1 MNKYKKYVVLQHDQK
16 DCGCACLKMVLK
28 YYGGDANLEH
38 LKELSGTTAK
48 GTSMLGLIQA
58 SEHLGI
64 EAVAYEASVE
74 DLKKINE
81 PCVLHVEIENGYHYI
96 TFFSFEKDKF
106 LIADPS
112 IGLKKFTKKELL
124 SIWKKGYLLT
134 LRKTESFKSSKVKKN
149 THFNWLLD
157 IIKEDTSFYIS
168 AIFLGLVIAF
178 LSMATLVFTEKLIDV
193 ILPSRDK
200 ILLFKSLAAW
210 AFLLLL
216 IIVLN
221 FIRSTVLIKQ
231 AYRFNTRIIRYFF
244 NRLLL
249 MPKVFFDSKRQ
260 GDMISRMNDTERLQ
274 QNIKT
279 IIADSFIE
287 LAMLLMSFGFLMYY
301 SVEVALLTSI
311 AVPVLYLG
319 TYIFNDKIKNLQHK
333 MFVNYALTES
343 NYIDSISGIEAIKS
357 FTKEKEFSKKNIN
370 IYATFQKYIA
380 RLQQTGV
387 NQITLTNLCGTIISI
402 CGIIYAIILVFNHVI
417 EVGDMIAIISLIL
430 MLIESINSIVQLNF
444 DVFESKIALE
454 RMFDFVERSSAIEND
469 QGTEN
474 IHLKS
479 VESIVIKEL
488 SFAYPGQDY
497 LIENAILHLEKGK
510 ITMLIGK
517 SGSGKSTI
525 IQLLLKFYKATSG
538 QIVINNTIKFESIST
553 NSWRSLVAY
562 VPQNIKIFNTSL
574 IDNISLDENVIEDDI
589 IFFCK
594 EYGFDNYFSKF
605 QDSYWTILGEEGI
618 NVSGGEKQ
626 LIALAR
632 ALFSKPKV
640 LLLDEV
646 SASMDEE
653 TEKFVLEI
661 LSKQKDEMLTLFI
674 THKKKLVKDISDMVY
689 TIDNKVIKK
698 AT

>member
-1 MNKYKKYVVLQHDQK
+1 MNKYKKYFVLQHDQK
-16 DCGCACLKMVLK
+16 DCGCACLKMVLR

-58 SEHLGI
+58 SGHLGV
-64 EAVAYEASVE
+64 EAQAFEASVE
-74 DLKKINE
+74 DLIKIKE
-81 PCVLHVEIENGYHYI
+81 PCILHVENEIGLHYI
-96 TFFSFEKDKF
+96 TFFSYKKNKF
-106 LIADPS
+106 LIGDPVS
-112 IGLKKFTKKELL
+112 GLKKYTEKELL

-134 LRKTESFKSSKVKKN
+134 LKKTESFKNSKINKN
-149 THFNWLLD
+149 AHFNWLLD

-178 LSMATLVFTEKLIDV
+178 LSMATLVFTEKLVDV

-200 ILLFKSLAAW
+200 ILLFKSLSAW
-210 AFLLLL
+210 TFLLLL
-216 IIVLN
+216 IVGLN
-221 FIRSTVLIKQ
+221 FIRSKILIKQ

-287 LAMLLMSFGFLMYY
+287 LAMLLMSFIFLMYY
-301 SVEVALLTSI
+301 STEVALLTLI

-357 FTKEKEFSKKNIN
+357 FTKENEFSKKNIN

-402 CGIIYAIILVFNHVI
+402 SGIVYAIILVFNHVI

-444 DVFESKIALE
+444 DIFESKIALE
-454 RMFDFVERSSAIEND
+454 RMFDFVERSRAIEKNQD
-469 QGTEN
+469 IED

-479 VESIVIKEL
+479 IESITIKEL
-488 SFAYPGQDY
+488 SFSYPGQDY

-517 SGSGKSTI
+517 SGSGKSTM

-538 QIVINNTIKFESIST
+538 QIVINNTVAFESISV

-562 VPQNIKIFNTSL
+562 VPQNIKIFNTNL
-574 IDNISLDENVIEDDI
+574 LDNISLDESVNENEVIS
-589 IFFCK
+589 FCK
-594 EYGFDNYFSKF
+594 ELGFDDYFSIF

-632 ALFSKPKV
+632 ALFSKPEV

-653 TEKFVLEI
+653 TENFVLEI
-661 LSKQKDEMLTLFI
+661 LLREKHKMLILFI
-674 THKKKLVKDISDMVY
+674 THKEKLVKNISDMVY
-689 TIDNKVIKK
+689 IIDNKIIKK
-698 AT
+698 VR